1 MIKSKKR
8 HQKSIYFKDASLWD
22 RIEKAAKDARRS
34 VNDFIEIQLE
44 DLLKAQK

>member
-34 VNDFIEIQLE
+34 VNDFIEIQLD
-44 DLLKAQK
+44 DLLKIQK